1 MDNYRLDEIATRYDE
16 PVDDT
21 AIARETRMK
30 EKVASLEERIIRL
43 EERINLMMALK
54 TNGLDITKFSF
65 GIAPL

>member
-21 AIARETRMK
+21 AVAREARMK
-30 EKVASLEERIIRL
+30 EKIASLEKRILGL
-43 EERINLMMALK
+43 EDRINLMMALK